1 MVDYK
6 LGNIEQKFADFIWEH
21 APLSTKELVNFCVS
35 QLGWKRPTTYSVLRK
50 LCEKGFF
57 QMENSMVTVL
67 TTKEEYNSIQSEKF
81 VDETFKGSLPKMI
94 VAFASRKK
102 MSREEFDELY
112 AAIESIQ
119 EDDQ

>member
-6 LGNIEQKFADFIWEH
+6 LGAVEQKFADFIWEH
-21 APLSTKELVNFCVS
+21 APLTTRELVDFCIS

-57 QMENSMVTVL
+57 RMENSTVTVV

-81 VDETFKGSLPKMI
+81 VEETFDGSLPKMI

-102 MSREEFDELY
+102 MSKEEFNELY
-112 AAIESIQ
+112 EAIESIQ
-119 EDDQ
+119 E

>member
-6 LGNIEQKFADFIWEH
+6 LGAVEQKFADYIWEH
-21 APLSTKELVNFCVS
+21 APLTTRKLVDFCIS

-57 QMENSMVTVL
+57 RMENSTVTVL

-81 VDETFKGSLPKMI
+81 VEETFHGSLPKMI

-102 MSREEFDELY
+102 MSKEEFDELY
-112 AAIESIQ
+112 KAIESIQ
-119 EDDQ
+119 E